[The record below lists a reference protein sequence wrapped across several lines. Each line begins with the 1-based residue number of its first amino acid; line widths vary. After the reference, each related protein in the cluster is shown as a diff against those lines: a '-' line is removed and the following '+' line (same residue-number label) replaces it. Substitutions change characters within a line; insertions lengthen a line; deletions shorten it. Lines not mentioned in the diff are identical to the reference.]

1 MAKHES
7 RRPDGNAP
15 SLVTRLSSSTAGGIA
30 GITRQDIERDVSR
43 NAIKESAHSGHLL
56 TEDAMQ
62 ASLDAMLV
70 NWDGVDDVY
79 VFGYGS
85 LIWNPCMEHSGR
97 VAGTV
102 RGYHR
107 RFCLWSNVYR
117 GTPEK
122 PGLVLGLDLGGAVR
136 GMLFRLHA
144 NVARRELE
152 LLWRREMFGGSYVAR
167 WLKAKTDD
175 GDLNAIGFVINHAV
189 KSYAGKLTDE
199 AVIEKLATCQGR
211 YGSGADYLAQTAASL
226 RAAGLDDPHLDKL
239 CDMLAARHFDS
250 SCSGDPCG

>member
-1 MAKHES
+1 VTLQSFKGIS
-7 RRPDGNAP
+7 RE
-15 SLVTRLSSSTAGGIA
+15 
-30 GITRQDIERDVSR
+30 DIERDASR
-43 NAIKESAHSGHLL
+43 EAIKISPHASRLL
-56 TEDAMQ
+56 TEEEMQ
-62 ASLDAMLV
+62 ASLDAMLKDW
-70 NWDGVDDVY
+70 NGRDDVF

-97 VAGTV
+97 LVGTV

-117 GTPEK
+117 GTPEN

-136 GMLFRLHA
+136 GILFRLDA

-167 WLKAKTDD
+167 WLKAQTDE
-175 GDLNAIGFVINHAV
+175 GVFNAIGFVINHAS
-189 KSYAGKLTDE
+189 KGYAGKLSDNE
-199 AVIEKLATCQGR
+199 VVERLATCRGR

-226 RAAGLDDPHLDKL
+226 RAACIEDKHLDKL
-239 CDMLAARHFDS
+239 CDLLAARHFEPE
-250 SCSGDPCG
+250 CGVAPCG

>member
-1 MAKHES
+1 MDKDK
-7 RRPDGNAP
+7 P
-15 SLVTRLSSSTAGGIA
+15 LSSFVIGSSSLAKPQSSSPLT
-30 GITRQDIERDVSR
+30 GITRQDIERDASR
-43 NAIKESAHSGHLL
+43 EALKNSPHASKLITDDE
-56 TEDAMQ
+56 MR

-70 NWDGVDDVY
+70 DWNGTDDIY

-97 VAGTV
+97 IAGTV

-117 GTPEK
+117 GTPES

-136 GMLFRLHA
+136 GMLFRLDA
-144 NVARRELE
+144 KVAKRELE

-175 GDLNAIGFVINHAV
+175 GDVSAIGFVINHDA
-189 KSYAGKLTDE
+189 KSYAGKLSDD
-199 AVIEKLATCQGR
+199 AVVDRLATCCGR

-226 RAAGLDDPHLDKL
+226 RAAGLDDPHLDRL
-239 CDMLAARHFDS
+239 CDLLAARQFAS
-250 SCSGDPCG
+250 KA

>member
-1 MAKHES
+1 MTLQSFKGIS
-7 RRPDGNAP
+7 RE
-15 SLVTRLSSSTAGGIA
+15 
-30 GITRQDIERDVSR
+30 DIERDVSR
-43 NAIKESAHSGHLL
+43 EAIKNSPHASKLL
-56 TEDAMQ
+56 TEDAMR

-70 NWDGVDDVY
+70 KWNGRDDIC

-85 LIWNPCMEHSGR
+85 LVWNPCMEHSGR
-97 VAGTV
+97 LIGTV

-117 GTPEK
+117 GTPEN

-136 GMLFRLHA
+136 GVLFRLDA
-144 NVARRELE
+144 SVARRELE

-175 GDLNAIGFVINHAV
+175 GDVMAIGFVINHDAP
-189 KSYAGKLTDE
+189 SYAGRLSDE
-199 AVIEKLATCQGR
+199 AVVEKLATSRGR

-226 RAAGLDDPHLDKL
+226 RAAGIEDKHLDKL
-239 CDMLAARHFDS
+239 CDLLAARHFEPD
-250 SCSGDPCG
+250 CGATPCG

>member
-1 MAKHES
+1 MKHS
-7 RRPDGNAP
+7 DARAAY
-15 SLVTRLSSSTAGGIA
+15 SSPLT
-30 GITRQDIERDVSR
+30 GITRHDIERDVSR
-43 NAIKESAHSGHLL
+43 EAIKNSPMAGHMLS
-56 TEDAMQ
+56 DADMQ

-70 NWDGVDDVY
+70 NWNGSDDVY

-97 VAGTV
+97 IAGTV

-136 GMLFRLHA
+136 GMLFRLSA
-144 NVARRELE
+144 KIARKELE

-167 WLKAKTDD
+167 WLKAKTEE
-175 GDLNAIGFVINHAV
+175 GEVNAIGFVINHQS
-189 KSYAGKLTDE
+189 KSYAARLSDDE
-199 AVIEKLATCQGR
+199 VVEKLATCCGR

-226 RAAGLDDPHLDKL
+226 RAAGLDDPHLDRL
-239 CDMLAARHFDS
+239 CDLLTARQFAASAD
-250 SCSGDPCG
+250 

>member
-1 MAKHES
+1 VAS
-7 RRPDGNAP
+7 DRSP
-15 SLVTRLSSSTAGGIA
+15 SNYSPLS

-43 NAIKESAHSGHLL
+43 EAIKNSSIADRMLSDE
-56 TEDAMQ
+56 AMQ

-70 NWDGVDDVY
+70 DWNGTDDIH

-97 VAGTV
+97 IAGTV

-136 GMLFRLHA
+136 GMLFRLEA
-144 NVARRELE
+144 KVAKRELE
-152 LLWRREMFGGSYVAR
+152 FLWRREMFGGSYVAR
-167 WLKAKTDD
+167 WLKAKTEE
-175 GDLNAIGFVINHAV
+175 GDVNAIGFVINHDSA
-189 KSYAGKLTDE
+189 SYAGKLSDDE
-199 AVIEKLATCQGR
+199 VVEKLATCSGR

-239 CDMLAARHFDS
+239 CDLLTAQQFATDKQ
-250 SCSGDPCG
+250 

>member
-1 MAKHES
+1 VTS
-7 RRPDGNAP
+7 DRSP
-15 SLVTRLSSSTAGGIA
+15 SNYSPLA

-43 NAIKESAHSGHLL
+43 EALKNSPHASKLI
-56 TEDAMQ
+56 TDEDMR

-70 NWDGVDDVY
+70 NWNGTDDVY

-117 GTPEK
+117 GTPEQ

-136 GMLFRLHA
+136 GMLFRLDA
-144 NVARRELE
+144 SVARHELE

-167 WLKAKTDD
+167 WLKAKTEE
-175 GDLNAIGFVINHAV
+175 GDVNAIGFVINHDA

-199 AVIEKLATCQGR
+199 QVVEKLSTCRGR
-211 YGSGADYLAQTAASL
+211 YGSGADYLAQTAGSL

-239 CDMLAARHFDS
+239 CDMLTARHFEPAHSSDS
-250 SCSGDPCG
+250 CD